1 MMLRNLSNENFSKQT
16 DNENPE
22 LLLNR
27 YETSE
32 DFSPQKDDV
41 INEIKEVSARFEE
54 TNRN

>member
-1 MMLRNLSNENFSKQT
+1 MLRNLSNENFSKQT